1 MFKLITTILAV
12 SSLLYAT
19 IANSAGDPAAGQ
31 QKSAICTAC
40 HGADGNSI
48 VATWPSI
55 AGQHQDYFV
64 KQMLDIQKGGRK
76 SDQMAPIIAAMT
88 EQDFQ
93 DLAAYFS
100 GLAAK
105 PKEAAPENI
114 ELGERIYRAGNSET
128 GVTACMACHG
138 PSGVGNAP
146 ALFPAVRGQQ
156 AEYTTLTL
164 NAYRSGE
171 RANDQNAMMRDIA
184 AKLTDAE
191 IAAVANYIMG
201 LY

>member
-1 MFKLITTILAV
+1 MFKFITTILAF
-12 SSLLYAT
+12 SSLLFAT
-19 IANSAGDPAAGQ
+19 AANSAGDPAVGQ
-31 QKSAICTAC
+31 QKSAICAAC

-48 VATWPSI
+48 VAMWPSI
-55 AGQHQDYFV
+55 AGQHQDYFL
-64 KQMLDIQKGGRK
+64 KQMLDIQKGVRK
-76 SDQMAPIIAAMT
+76 NDQMTPIIAAMT

-100 GLAAK
+100 SLAAK

-114 ELGERIYRAGNSET
+114 ELGERIYRAGNTDT
-128 GVTACMACHG
+128 GLAACMACHG
-138 PSGVGNAP
+138 PNGIGNAP

-164 NAYRSGE
+164 KAYRSGE
-171 RANDQNAMMRDIA
+171 RGNDQNAIMRDIA
-184 AKLTDAE
+184 AKMSDAE